1 MFGQRKKELE
11 LIQKILDAFEKS
23 QSNHELAL
31 NSFHQFVSQNTQKE
45 EVEELIDSKVAA
57 YALNLCMVSVSQIV
71 DYNDENI
78 LEQEYETIL
87 NNLNLE
93 HMPKDEELLLVLKQ
107 LFDTITFFRIQEG
120 DKRLIEKA
128 YQQKMK
134 DAIWASV
141 PGLGLLVA
149 GGNPVTMALSLA
161 SQVGIGYMNY
171 RKVKADNQLGKE
183 CKEWELQ
190 RVAIEQFNGLRRE
203 LFDAAWRLAAKYRFK
218 DEYRLTERQITQ
230 YNRILM
236 DGDNYRRHDRLL
248 AIKENFEAYPP
259 FWYYLGH
266 AANLIAQEENKL
278 GGDKEIHEKYQ
289 KLAREHFDRYMTENV
304 CPLLREDHIT
314 SSCALEYNDLLD
326 PVKDRQKIWDNL
338 ELAIKLSGK
347 ECDILQLCCMDY
359 LKIKDYRSAVDIL
372 KYLVNE
378 EYNTI
383 INAQI
388 LSSILVIGYMKQLDI
403 GIDFS
408 LEYKMLSKKVNKELL
423 FPMPTQECNELKE
436 LENNFLNNQRK
447 ILSSKY
453 GYVIKHYIQ
462 KKQVEFNRAI
472 PEPYE
477 NREYPDSFY
486 LDDEDSCEKRFNEYK
501 KALISQDNRIVFGK
515 RLSDSDFVL
524 VYLDIFNSIVNDL
537 SRILPDDSDKDDVIE
552 RLVNL
557 LKDKILAQKECLNSM
572 IFGPDK
578 EFSVEALDNL
588 FDMSFGKFTEEFF
601 AEYLYIIDRY
611 VETLDSM
618 EAFSLKD
625 TMLLNFCDDYGIPE
639 YKAFLGTTGSMYS
652 EDTGEHVYFE
662 GNILGEEFV
671 KKEQQDKLLKRMV
684 KMLNEHVA
692 EILCCETR
700 KKENNFMYT
709 REDSNKKSY
718 NEYLKKHYKKDSKFV
733 GTIAA
738 ILEDKSIM
746 FPKNLIF
753 TTEGIVIEKLPLFT
767 TKYPYAEVRYN
778 GDDGLLVF
786 GTGDKPEKY
795 DNPNINLNVL
805 NKVIQSFA
813 EMVQEV
819 ENNLDD
825 VDSTD
830 CLDDLD
836 GLDSLVQYRTFN
848 QDLYLETEMED
859 KL

>member
-11 LIQKILDAFEKS
+11 LIQRTLDAFEKS
-23 QSNHELAL
+23 QSNYELAL
-31 NSFHQFVSQNTQKE
+31 NSFHQLVSQNTPKE
-45 EVEELIDSKVAA
+45 EAEKPIDRKIAA

-134 DAIWASV
+134 DAIWAGV

-171 RKVKADNQLGKE
+171 RKAKADNQLGKE
-183 CKEWELQ
+183 YKEWELQ

-203 LFDAAWRLAAKYRFK
+203 LFDAAWRLAAKYKFK

-236 DGDNYRRHDRLL
+236 DSDNYRRHDRLL

-266 AANLIAQEENKL
+266 AANLIAQEENKP

-289 KLAREHFDRYMTENV
+289 KLACEHFDRYMMENA
-304 CPLLREDHIT
+304 CPLLREDYIT
-314 SSCALEYNDLLD
+314 SSCALEYNDLLE
-326 PVKDRQKIWDNL
+326 PAKDTQKIRDNL
-338 ELAIKLSGK
+338 DMAIRLSGK

-388 LSSILVIGYMKQLDI
+388 LSSILVIGYMGQLDI
-403 GIDFS
+403 DIDFS
-408 LEYKMLSKKVNKELL
+408 LEYKMLSKKVSKELL
-423 FPMPTQECNELKE
+423 FPMPTQERNELQE
-436 LENNFLNNQRK
+436 LENNFLNAQRK

-477 NREYPDSFY
+477 NREYPDAFY
-486 LDDEDSCEKRFNEYK
+486 LDDEDSRENRFNEYR
-501 KALISQDNRIVFGK
+501 KALIRQDNRIAFGK

-524 VYLDIFNSIVNDL
+524 VYLDVFNSIVNDL

-552 RLVNL
+552 RLVKL
-557 LKDKILAQKECLNSM
+557 LKDKVLA
-572 IFGPDK
+572 DK
-578 EFSVEALDNL
+578 ERLNISTGAGQEFTVEALEEL
-588 FDMSFGKFTEEFF
+588 FGLSFGKFTEEFF
-601 AEYLYIIDRY
+601 AEFLYIIERY

-618 EAFSLKD
+618 EVFSLKD
-625 TMLLNFCDDYGIPE
+625 TMLLNFCNDYGIPE
-639 YKAFLGTTGSMYS
+639 YSAFPGAADGVYS
-652 EDTGEHVYFE
+652 EDTEERVHFDS
-662 GNILGEEFV
+662 NILGEEFV
-671 KKEQQDKLLKRMV
+671 KKEQRDKLLKRMV
-684 KMLNEHVA
+684 KKLNEHAA
-692 EILCCETR
+692 EILCYETR
-700 KKENNFMYT
+700 KKENIFIYT
-709 REDSNKKSY
+709 REDANKKSY
-718 NEYLKKHYKKDSKFV
+718 NEYLKKHHKKDSKSA
-733 GTIAA
+733 GAIAA
-738 ILEDKSIM
+738 VLEDKSSI

-753 TTEGIVIEKLPLFT
+753 STEGIVIEKFSLFT
-767 TKYPYAEVRYN
+767 TKYPYSEVRYN
-778 GDDGLLVF
+778 EHDGTLVF
-786 GTGDKPEKY
+786 GTGNKPDKYE
-795 DNPNINLNVL
+795 NANMNLNAL
-805 NKVIQSFA
+805 NKVIQFFA
-813 EMVQEV
+813 EMVYEV
-819 ENNLDD
+819 ENNPCDG
-825 VDSTD
+825 DSTD
-830 CLDDLD
+830 SLDDADILD
-836 GLDSLVQYRTFN
+836 DADSPIQYPAFD
-848 QDLYLETEMED
+848 QAFYLETE
-859 KL
+859 